1 MGRSPAKGRGSQA
14 DAESPT
20 VLIVE
25 DDADL
30 AELYAVW
37 IQEPYHTRVAHD
49 GDQALDVLDEHVDIV
64 LLDRRMPGLSGDE
77 VLAEIRD
84 REIDCHVAMVSAV
97 APDFDVVDMEFDDYL
112 AKPVS
117 KDDLHETIDEL
128 LARADYHEQVQD
140 YCSLAT
146 RCAALET
153 EKSEVALDA
162 SDRYAELQ
170 EELADKRERLAEE
183 SVDVTPYHDFEGLFR
198 DPEDDTGTS
207 GGKRP

>member
-1 MGRSPAKGRGSQA
+1 MGCSPAKGRGSQA
-14 DAESPT
+14 DTESPT

-30 AELYAVW
+30 AELYAEW

-49 GDQALDVLDEHVDIV
+49 GEQALDVLDEHVDIV

-84 REIDCHVAMVSAV
+84 REIDCRIAMVSAV

-128 LARADYHEQVQD
+128 LERADYHGQVQD

-146 RCAALET
+146 RRAALET

-162 SDRYAELQ
+162 SDKYAELR
-170 EELADKRERLAEE
+170 EELADKREQLTGE
-183 SVDVTPYHDFEGLFR
+183 SVDVTPHRDLEGLFR

-207 GGKRP
+207 GGNRP